1 MLQTTEMKPESPRGG
16 PHPLVRLTLTLGL
29 LYLFLCSIKLM
40 EASFKLMSAGT
51 EGGLF
56 EGIANPFS
64 ALMAGILGTVLVQSS
79 SVTTS
84 AIVALV
90 ASGTLSLG
98 MAVPMIMGANIG
110 TTVTNSL
117 VSIGSVRRSAEFRRA
132 FACATVHD
140 VFNLIC
146 VGILL
151 PLELMTGFLQS
162 SAMKMTEFLSGLGAQ
177 GVQYESPIKAAVK
190 AGAGEIKGWIS
201 TLGFEGAGLALAFL
215 VVAIGLIFFSL
226 AYITKN
232 MRVLLINRIES
243 SLNQVLAR
251 SGLMGILIGIII
263 TVSVQSSSIT
273 TSLLVPMCAAGIL
286 TLPNAFPI
294 TLGANIGTTVTA
306 LLASLAAEGSA
317 GLTIALVHLL
327 FNITGTVMVY
337 CVPVMKQLPIRGAE
351 RLAILA
357 THNKLWILVYV
368 GVLFIGLPLAGVFLF
383 NK

>member
-1 MLQTTEMKPESPRGG
+1 
-16 PHPLVRLTLTLGL
+16 
-29 LYLFLCSIKLM
+29 
-40 EASFKLMSAGT
+40 
-51 EGGLF
+51 
-56 EGIANPFS
+56 
-64 ALMAGILGTVLVQSS
+64 MAGIMATVLVQSS
-79 SVTTS
+79 SVTTA

-90 ASGTLSLG
+90 GSGTLPLG
-98 MAVPMIMGANIG
+98 MAVPMVMGANIG
-110 TTVTNSL
+110 TTVTCVL

-146 VGILL
+146 VAVLL

-162 SAMKMTEFLSGLGAQ
+162 TAMKMTEFLSGLGAQ

-190 AGAGEIKGWIS
+190 AGAKEVEGLVLAI
-201 TLGFEGAGLALAFL
+201 GFEGASLALALL
-215 VVAIGLIFFSL
+215 VIAIGLIFLSL

-232 MRVLLINRIES
+232 MRALLINRIEK

-273 TSLLVPMCAAGIL
+273 TSLLVPLCAAGIL
-286 TLPNAFPI
+286 TIPNAFPI

-327 FNITGTVMVY
+327 FNLTGTLMIY
-337 CVPVMKQLPIRGAE
+337 PVPAMRKIPVRVAE
-351 RLAILA
+351 WLAMLA

-383 NK
+383 N